1 MQEELWKEVKN
12 LKEGTT
18 NEINQDEV
26 IALVRRL
33 NYGNQR
39 IIANGLADDVL
50 IAELSRRLVERGDT
64 LKQLYDTIED
74 LDV

>member
-1 MQEELWKEVKN
+1 MQKEFLKEVKN
-12 LKEGTT
+12 LKEDTT
-18 NEINQDEV
+18 NEIDQDEV

-39 IIANGLADDVL
+39 IIANGLADNVL
-50 IAELSRRLVERGDT
+50 IGELTRRLVKRGDT